1 MHDFQAVEAKA
12 VYEHDFEDGSILK
25 AGLENSTA
33 FLSNDFLRTDMD
45 LLTGDYVRNDRYS
58 NLFRYDEN
66 ISSAYISY
74 DRQWNDAIWSVIGVR
89 GEYTGIKGDLRTT
102 GETFRQSYFNV
113 FPSASLMF
121 DIAEGMH
128 SISLDYMMG
137 IERPFYSDLNP
148 FETWMTENTFTSGNI
163 RLGPSLSHE
172 VTLTYATSGSRTQCS
187 TMMNISAIT
196 L

>member
-1 MHDFQAVEAKA
+1 MGSNLDISVNYSSYSSNLLNGTDISGTSSSGADSLFQSYRQHTVHDFRTVEAKA

-33 FLSNDFLRTDMD
+33 FLSNDFLRTDLD
-45 LLTGDYVRNDRYS
+45 
-58 NLFRYDEN
+58 LFRYDEN

-74 DRQWNDAIWSVIGVR
+74 DRQWNDVIWSVVGVR

-102 GETFRQSYFNV
+102 GETFRQSYLNV

-121 DIAEGMH
+121 DLAEGMH
-128 SISLDYMMG
+128 SISVDYAMG

-148 FETWMTENTFTSGNI
+148 FETWTTENT
-163 RLGPSLSHE
+163 R
-172 VTLTYATSGSRTQCS
+172 
-187 TMMNISAIT
+187 
-196 L
+196 